1 MVKFLVLVSWY
12 YFIRFYILAVHELG
26 GSKYVTKARKWKQVA
41 HKLLL
46 PTTLTSASY
55 TLRTFYSKYL
65 INFEDFYLNHP
76 TKESLDVY
84 KSAPMTGFYSGY
96 TNHDMSQLRL
106 DEKNIMQDYFLDDQ
120 VMY

>member
-1 MVKFLVLVSWY
+1 MVK
-12 YFIRFYILAVHELG
+12 IARIIIAVHEFG

-65 INFEDFYLNHP
+65 IKFEDFYLNHVN
-76 TKESLDVY
+76 KESLDIY
-84 KSAPMTGFYSGY
+84 KSVSISGFYTEYS
-96 TNHDMSQLRL
+96 NCNLADVRN
-106 DEKNIMQDYFLDDQ
+106 DEEENLMDAYFMADHIMY
-120 VMY
+120 